1 MWAMTAASTT
11 TAPTP
16 PHAGR
21 RLELVIAAQRVVGA
35 GGLRALTHRA
45 VDADAGLPEGSCSS
59 YYRTKVA
66 LLGALTEH
74 IGHQLRVS
82 VLDLGGRLDVVHAG
96 HPDGQERTDAVVG
109 EVVALFERW
118 LDEPGLVV
126 TQAELGLEALRQP
139 ELGAALAEW
148 RAGLVDVVA
157 EIAAGSG
164 KECSRGRA
172 DGLVAALEGILL
184 GGLTHAA
191 GDGPAR
197 AERAA
202 YLTDAVLLV
211 LTPLA

>member
-82 VLDLGGRLDVVHAG
+82 VLDLGGRLDVVHAR
-96 HPDGQERTDAVVG
+96 HPDGQER
-109 EVVALFERW
+109 
-118 LDEPGLVV
+118 
-126 TQAELGLEALRQP
+126 
-139 ELGAALAEW
+139 
-148 RAGLVDVVA
+148 
-157 EIAAGSG
+157 SG
-164 KECSRGRA
+164 NECSRGRA

>member
-1 MWAMTAASTT
+1 MTAASTT

-21 RLELVIAAQRVVGA
+21 RLELVIAAQRWSEPGA
-35 GGLRALTHRA
+35 CGPLTHRA

-82 VLDLGGRLDVVHAG
+82 VLDLGGRLDVVHAR

-118 LDEPGLVV
+118 LDEAGPGRHPGRARSRGIAPAR
-126 TQAELGLEALRQP
+126 TRRPHWLR
-139 ELGAALAEW
+139 W

-157 EIAAGSG
+157 
-164 KECSRGRA
+164 
-172 DGLVAALEGILL
+172 GLP
-184 GGLTHAA
+184 
-191 GDGPAR
+191 PAR
-197 AERAA
+197 AGVQPRPGRRTRRSPRGHPAGRPHARGRRRTGESRARGI
-202 YLTDAVLLV
+202 LTDAVLLV

>member
-45 VDADAGLPEGSCSS
+45 VDADAGLPEGSCSA

-66 LLGALTEH
+66 LLGALAEH
-74 IGHQLRVS
+74 IVHQLRVS
-82 VLDLGGRLDVVHAG
+82 VLHLGGRLDVVHAR